1 MSELAALLDLVP
13 TIQFGRKRTLHGVR
27 VGIDGQRVYLAT
39 KCGIRTDQGEGEYTS
54 THGVVTCDECI
65 SAPAPTGEATP

>member
-1 MSELAALLDLVP
+1 MSDALLAIVP

-39 KCGIRTDQGEGEYTS
+39 RCGIRTDQGEGDYTS
-54 THGVVTCDECI
+54 THGVVTC
-65 SAPAPTGEATP
+65 EACAAGTPGGAA